1 MLFETYTEGF
11 EIHRNYLPITR
22 QLSVLSAIRRVL
34 SVSPLYRPK
43 FYGKGFVSE
52 YALENVNCGKW
63 GWRSDEKG
71 FRYSETD
78 INGNAIPPI
87 PNEIMEI
94 VNELAPSNFVAENC
108 LINFY
113 QDRII
118 DGKVK
123 KSHLGLHQ
131 DKTEKDLTAPI
142 ISISIGQ
149 AAIFQLGGLEKTDPI
164 DEIEVVSGD
173 VMIMAGKAR
182 NSFHGIKHLIPNSC
196 PKELNMKTE
205 ARLNLTIRQVDKQI
219 NKALFYQDATKEY
232 FRETYPKEFD
242 EIQKRD
248 EFQSNVPASEIKRLQ
263 NKMLDFHLR
272 TRDDH
277 PGHGFTKA
285 ERLLYADYLESKGE
299 LLGDEMTDKIYRDGT
314 IQPYMFGEV

>member
-1 MLFETYTEGF
+1 MLFETYIEGF

-52 YALENVNCGKW
+52 YALENVNAGRYAW
-63 GWRSDEKG
+63 LADEKG

-78 INGNAIPPI
+78 ISGNPIPPI

-94 VNELAPSNFVAENC
+94 VNELAPDNFVAENC

-113 QDRII
+113 QDKIV
-118 DGKVK
+118 DGKMK

-173 VMIMAGKAR
+173 VMILGGKSR
-182 NSFHGIKHLIPNSC
+182 NAFHGIKHLIPNSC
-196 PKELNMKTE
+196 PKELKMKTE
-205 ARLNLTIRQVDKQI
+205 ARLNLTIRQIYPMANIHQASKQSDSFEVGC
-219 NKALFYQDATKEY
+219 L
-232 FRETYPKEFD
+232 
-242 EIQKRD
+242 KRD
-248 EFQSNVPASEIKRLQ
+248 EFQSRVSASEIKRIE
-263 NKMLDFHLR
+263 NKMLDLHLR
-272 TRDDH
+272 SRNDH
-277 PGHGFTKA
+277 AGHGLTKD
-285 ERLLYADYLESKGE
+285 ERLIYADYLETKSDFQSAKSFRNYE
-299 LLGDEMTDKIYRDGT
+299 PPIVKEKKRK
-314 IQPYMFGEV
+314 